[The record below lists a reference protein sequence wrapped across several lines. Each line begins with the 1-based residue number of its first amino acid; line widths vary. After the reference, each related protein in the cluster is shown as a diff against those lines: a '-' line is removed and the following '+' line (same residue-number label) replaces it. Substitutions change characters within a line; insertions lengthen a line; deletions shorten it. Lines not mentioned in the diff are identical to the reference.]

1 MPTYFPRQT
10 VQFSQFEEPSALRK
24 LSFSLVEMAVITGVL
39 LRIYRSVVLTHGS
52 NSWLYLGGS
61 FALGLVF
68 LFAMLTAHLANFTL
82 RRWVRRAPLFAV
94 VEVATEGVMSLLLI
108 ALGRE
113 PNGTVR
119 ATFGDWAGL
128 IAMTTIYRFVMIAAW
143 TLILAAAVT
152 IARRMSGGDADDD
165 AAEDAMA
172 AAMEARRSGSSGSQV
187 MH

>member
-1 MPTYFPRQT
+1 MPTFFPRQT
-10 VQFSQFEEPSALRK
+10 VQLNQFEEPSALRK

-39 LRIYRSVVLTHGS
+39 LRIYRSLVLTHGS

-61 FALGLVF
+61 FAVGMVF

-82 RRWVRRAPLFAV
+82 RRWVRRAALFAV
-94 VEVATEGVMSLLLI
+94 VEVATEALMSLLLI
-108 ALGRE
+108 SLGRE

-128 IAMTTIYRFVMIAAW
+128 MMTATIYRFASIALW

-152 IARRMSGGDADDD
+152 IVRRAGVGETDDD

-172 AAMEARRSGSSGSQV
+172 DAMEGRRGGSSGSQV

>member
-1 MPTYFPRQT
+1 MPTFFPRQT
-10 VQFSQFEEPSALRK
+10 VQFNQFEEPSALRK
-24 LSFSLVEMAVITGVL
+24 LSFSLVEMAVLTGVL
-39 LRIYRSVVLTHGS
+39 LRIYRSLVLTHGS

-61 FALGLVF
+61 WAIGLVF

-82 RRWVRRAPLFAV
+82 RRWLRRAALFAV
-94 VEVATEGVMSLLLI
+94 VEVATEGAMSLVLI

-119 ATFGDWAGL
+119 ATFGDWTGL
-128 IAMTTIYRFVMIAAW
+128 IMTTTVYRFVSIALW

-152 IARRMSGGDADDD
+152 IVRRTGVGDTDDD